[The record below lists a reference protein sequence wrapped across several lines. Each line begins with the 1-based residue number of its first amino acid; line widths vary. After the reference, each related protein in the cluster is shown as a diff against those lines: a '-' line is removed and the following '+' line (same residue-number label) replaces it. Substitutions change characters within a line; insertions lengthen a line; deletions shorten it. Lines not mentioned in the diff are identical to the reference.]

1 MHRLPRNEDL
11 QLERIMSTPRDLVSD
26 TQTLQRK
33 WFRMPG
39 LSAQIFIA
47 LGLGLVAGIVFGDMM
62 RVFAPVGDVF
72 IGLLQMSVWPYVVV
86 ALIGGLGRLT
96 SKQAASLG
104 LRAGA
109 LLLLFWGIG
118 ALAVLA
124 MPATFP
130 SWTSATFFSTS
141 LAETPPAF
149 DFIGLYV
156 PSNPFSSLSN
166 SVLPAVV

>member
-1 MHRLPRNEDL
+1 
-11 QLERIMSTPRDLVSD
+11 
-26 TQTLQRK
+26 
-33 WFRMPG
+33 MPG
-39 LSAQIFIA
+39 LSAQVFIA
-47 LGLGLVAGIVFGDMM
+47 LGLGLVAGIFFGDMM

-96 SKQAASLG
+96 SRQAASLG

-109 LLLLFWGIG
+109 FLLLFWGIG

-141 LAETPPAF
+141 LAETPLAF

-156 PSNPFSSLSN
+156 PSNPFSSLAN
-166 SVLPAVV
+166 SVLPAVVLLSRWRRRSSRYSPCSTL